1 METSSRT
8 SAAIHVMS
16 TLALVNAMR
25 ELVARYQQRAGII
38 ATADYAPTNA
48 LLNRIRS
55 GEVGDLAIL
64 TGQAV
69 DQLIDEGLLVSG
81 SRTDIALSSVGIAVR
96 AGAPKPEIGSV
107 EAFRSALLQTESIAY
122 SRIGASGVFFAD
134 LIQRLGIAEEV
145 NAKARIIPSGFTAE
159 LVASGEAELA
169 VQQVSELLAVSGIEV
184 VGRLPPEIQSVTTFS
199 AGLFIGSA
207 HPEGA
212 MRFAAMLSSRESAPI
227 LQASGLD
234 PLHRDRV

>member
-1 METSSRT
+1 MEISSRT
-8 SAAIHVMS
+8 GAAIHVMS

-25 ELVARYQQRAGII
+25 ELVARYQQRAR
-38 ATADYAPTNA
+38 TSVMTDFAPTNA
-48 LLNRIRS
+48 LLDRIRS
-55 GEVGDLAIL
+55 GEAGDLAIL
-64 TGQAV
+64 TAQAV
-69 DQLIDEGLLVSG
+69 DQLTDEGLLASG
-81 SRTDIALSSVGIAVR
+81 SRRDIALSSVGIAVR

-107 EAFRSALLQTESIAY
+107 EAFRSALLQAESIAY

-159 LVASGEAELA
+159 LVASGETELA
-169 VQQVSELLAVSGIEV
+169 VQQVSELLAVSGIDV

-199 AGLFIGSA
+199 AGLFPGSA
-207 HPEGA
+207 DPEGA
-212 MRFAAMLSSRESAPI
+212 LRFAAMLSSRESAPI

-234 PLHRDRV
+234 PFHRDQV